1 MIDEKDKEIAKQKVL
16 VKVEE
21 DKTKLVFAE
30 KEVAELDLS
39 REKENHQMKQDK
51 VEDYREHFI
60 KFKKIVDGL

>member
-21 DKTKLVFAE
+21 DKTKLLFAE